1 MKTGE
6 HYSVGLLKIKIMSTV
21 LKRSRQARALR
32 MLEAQLKSGVK
43 TEKKSLDVKIPL
55 TESDKVRI
63 GKEIELL
70 KSRIQ

>member
-1 MKTGE
+1 
-6 HYSVGLLKIKIMSTV
+6 MSTV
-21 LKRSRQARALR
+21 QKRSRQARALG

-55 TESDKVRI
+55 TEGDKTRI
-63 GKEIELL
+63 KKEIELL

>member
-1 MKTGE
+1 
-6 HYSVGLLKIKIMSTV
+6 MSTV
-21 LKRSRQARALR
+21 QKRLRQARALK

-43 TEKKSLDVKIPL
+43 TEKKTIDAKIPL

>member
-1 MKTGE
+1 
-6 HYSVGLLKIKIMSTV
+6 MSTV
-21 LKRSRQARALR
+21 QKRSRQARALG

-55 TESDKVRI
+55 TDGDKVRI